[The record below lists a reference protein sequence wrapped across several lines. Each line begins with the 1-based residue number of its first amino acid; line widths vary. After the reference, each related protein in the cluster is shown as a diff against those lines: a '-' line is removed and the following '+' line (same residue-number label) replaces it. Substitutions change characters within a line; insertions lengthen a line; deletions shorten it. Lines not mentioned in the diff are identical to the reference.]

1 MALSSFQRG
10 DQVEVC
16 SKLEGFLG
24 SYYEATVVANM
35 GINYVVQY
43 NNLVEEFND
52 AVPLKETVKAAE
64 VRPLPPEIREAN
76 NNGAGFHVGGRID
89 AYDLDG
95 WWVGTVSSEDNG
107 SGYQSVFFEYTG
119 QELEYPVLKLRVHQD
134 WRNGK
139 WVSSK
144 KTKRTVVR

>member
-1 MALSSFQRG
+1 MAHSSFQRG

-35 GINYVVQY
+35 GTNYVIQY

-64 VRPLPPEIREAN
+64 VRPLPQEIREAN
-76 NNGAGFHVGGRID
+76 NNGAGFH
-89 AYDLDG
+89 
-95 WWVGTVSSEDNG
+95 
-107 SGYQSVFFEYTG
+107 SVFFEYTG

-144 KTKRTVVR
+144 KAKRTVVR

>member
-1 MALSSFQRG
+1 MAHFSFQRG

-24 SYYEATVVANM
+24 SYYEATIVANM
-35 GINYVVQY
+35 GTNYVIQY
-43 NNLVEEFND
+43 NHLVEEFND
-52 AVPLKETVKAAE
+52 SVPLKETVKAAE

-76 NNGAGFHVGGRID
+76 AVFHVGDRID

-95 WWVGTVSSEDNG
+95 WWVGTISSEENG
-107 SGYQSVFFEYTG
+107 SGHQSVFFETTG
-119 QELEYPVLKLRVHQD
+119 QELDYPVLKLRVHQD

-139 WVSSK
+139 WVLSK
-144 KTKRTVVR
+144 KTKRSAVR

>member
-1 MALSSFQRG
+1 MAHFSFQRG
-10 DQVEVC
+10 DQVEIC
-16 SKLEGFLG
+16 SKLDGFFG

-35 GINYVVQY
+35 GTNYVIQY
-43 NNLVEEFND
+43 RNLVEEFNESE
-52 AVPLKETVKAAE
+52 PLKETVKASE
-64 VRPLPPEIREAN
+64 VRPLPPEIRGVHSAV
-76 NNGAGFHVGGRID
+76 FHVDDRID

-107 SGYQSVFFEYTG
+107 SGFHSVFFEYTG
-119 QELEYPVLKLRVHQD
+119 QELEYPVLNLRVHQD

-144 KTKRTVVR
+144 KTKRGAVR